1 MKSKGIKKF
10 SMFFALT
17 FVMTTLVGCAQTTYK
32 PEFSDGLVIN
42 LSGGDWG
49 YPSPYTHYSRGP
61 GMFKMRLIFDSLLER
76 GEEGLIPWLAKDY
89 DISNDGKV
97 YTFVLNQGVK
107 WHDGKD
113 LTAEDVKFSFE
124 YFIEHTPVVDD
135 LTIGDETFIESID
148 VVDDYTIKITVK
160 CPNATILSR
169 LGATRIIPKHIW
181 EGIDDPKKFTEKEAT
196 VGCGPYI
203 LKEYNKEQGA
213 YRFEAFEEYWGPKPK
228 VDSIQ
233 FIPVSDNILAF
244 NKGEIDITGI
254 TADLLSKYEG
264 DDEYAIMQNP
274 AFWGYKLMFNMDRR
288 EELKDK
294 NIRYAIAHSI
304 DVQELIDKVARG
316 AAVPGSSGYLPVDH
330 IWYNQNVR
338 RYDYNIDR
346 ARELLKGKDLELN
359 LVISNSEEEL
369 RIGELLKISL
379 AKSGIE
385 LDVKSVDMKT
395 RDAMVKSGDYELALI
410 GHGGWGGDP
419 DMLRRTY
426 ATGAIPGYS
435 NEEIDKLADL
445 QLMELDEDKRREVVF
460 ELQERIGGELP
471 LIPLY
476 NTTGYIVYRPG
487 KYNGWMYMF
496 DHHEV
501 THSKLS
507 YLEER

>member
-1 MKSKGIKKF
+1 MG
-10 SMFFALT
+10 
-17 FVMTTLVGCAQTTYK
+17 
-32 PEFSDGLVIN
+32 
-42 LSGGDWG
+42 
-49 YPSPYTHYSRGP
+49 R
-61 GMFKMRLIFDSLLER
+61 
-76 GEEGLIPWLAKDY
+76 
-89 DISNDGKV
+89 
-97 YTFVLNQGVK
+97 
-107 WHDGKD
+107 
-113 LTAEDVKFSFE
+113 
-124 YFIEHTPVVDD
+124 
-135 LTIGDETFIESID
+135 
-148 VVDDYTIKITVK
+148 
-160 CPNATILSR
+160 
-169 LGATRIIPKHIW
+169 
-181 EGIDDPKKFTEKEAT
+181 IDDPKKFTEKEAT

-379 AKSGIE
+379 AK
-385 LDVKSVDMKT
+385 V
-395 RDAMVKSGDYELALI
+395 RY
-410 GHGGWGGDP
+410 
-419 DMLRRTY
+419 
-426 ATGAIPGYS
+426 
-435 NEEIDKLADL
+435 
-445 QLMELDEDKRREVVF
+445 
-460 ELQERIGGELP
+460 
-471 LIPLY
+471 
-476 NTTGYIVYRPG
+476 
-487 KYNGWMYMF
+487 
-496 DHHEV
+496 
-501 THSKLS
+501 
-507 YLEER
+507 